1 MKNTFKFM
9 AIAMLALGL
18 TTSCKQKAEET
29 PEIDTLNTEEMIVE
43 QEAEQVEDT
52 VVAEPAEPAE
62 PVTKAPAKTKA
73 KAKTTQNNAPTM
85 NATNGS
91 ERNNQTT
98 TSSSRIDSKVNSAN
112 ARSKDLTSTGT
123 KDEKNAGERKITRKL

>member
-52 VVAEPAEPAE
+52 VVAEPAEP
-62 PVTKAPAKTKA
+62 VTKAPAKTKA

-112 ARSKDLTSTGT
+112 ARSKNLTSTGT
-123 KDEKNAGERKITRKL
+123 KDEKNAGERTITRKL